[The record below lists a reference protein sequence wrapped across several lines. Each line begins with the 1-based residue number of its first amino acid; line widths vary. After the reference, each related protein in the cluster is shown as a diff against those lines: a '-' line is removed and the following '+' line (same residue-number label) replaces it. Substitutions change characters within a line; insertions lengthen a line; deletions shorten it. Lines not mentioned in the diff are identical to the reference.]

1 MEVRDVVGPA
11 SDPEHPD
18 GTEAARH
25 VGPSGFG
32 LTQSALRH
40 AAVRNPDKLAQ
51 KLLTRAQ
58 RNGWTI
64 EKGRPW
70 THLHPPVPSNR
81 IQGWKL
87 HVSASLECAP
97 EVLKACSAILIPAQ
111 AHFKYASTVEDLLFL
126 NSRQCPRPNSG
137 KFITIYPEDDEQFYQ
152 LASLL
157 HEVTEAF
164 EGPKILSDE
173 PYKLDSRVSCRYGA
187 FAGINILSNDGTYI
201 NCIIDSL
208 GRPVEDRRTAVFEP
222 PSWIST
228 SPFGTY
234 SRSTASTEQL
244 RTSSRTQDPDL
255 VVLSGRYGISK
266 AIRHSTK
273 GGVYLGR
280 NLATGHEIVI
290 KEARPYVSEDYFGN
304 SAIDLLNHEARVL
317 RRIQSSHAAPMLIDH
332 FVQEN
337 HTFIVL
343 EQINGE
349 TFRQLATR
357 AVSNGYDHHWQDQV
371 LQLGERLAEA
381 LQLVHKDN
389 VVIRDISPNNVIK
402 QSDSSLRF
410 IDFEIGAIRAEETAT
425 WEVCGPRAGTPGFSA
440 PEQFRGVS
448 PDFTADLFSL
458 GSIIYYLATGNA
470 PLFIPDEPEI
480 RTFETRIAGHLEP
493 PLAPSDI
500 RPETVRI
507 CQGLL
512 KINPLERMPLEE
524 VLRIARS
531 HPRAAAS
538 SISASSQSDEITP
551 SLEPS
556 KGSREH
562 CEELIGGILAHLARN
577 VGKQSKVLWPETLFG
592 ETAEQCTVQHGVAG
606 TTAVLARLTQSHS
619 LQMIQPLL
627 NDLLTRVQRHL
638 VLARHILPG
647 LYFGFSGTAGHC
659 SMLGQLWTVPS

>member
-1 MEVRDVVGPA
+1 MELRPRCQA
-11 SDPEHPD
+11 
-18 GTEAARH
+18 
-25 VGPSGFG
+25 GPSGFG

-40 AAVRNPDKLAQ
+40 AAIRNPDKLAQ

-126 NSRQCPRPNSG
+126 NSRQCPRTNSG

-208 GRPVEDRRTAVFEP
+208 GRPVEDKPNGSLRTTK
-222 PSWIST
+222 WIST

-234 SRSTASTEQL
+234 SRSTASTEPL

-255 VVLSGRYGISK
+255 VVLGNYGISK

-273 GGVYLGR
+273 GGVYLRR

-425 WEVCGPRAGTPGFSA
+425 WEVCGPRAEPPGSA
-440 PEQFRGVS
+440 PQSSSVVCRQISQPIYSVWVQ
-448 PDFTADLFSL
+448 L
-458 GSIIYYLATGNA
+458 SII
-470 PLFIPDEPEI
+470 
-480 RTFETRIAGHLEP
+480 
-493 PLAPSDI
+493 S
-500 RPETVRI
+500 RPETRHCSFPMSRKFVH
-507 CQGLL
+507 L
-512 KINPLERMPLEE
+512 KRVSLDTL
-524 VLRIARS
+524 S
-531 HPRAAAS
+531 HPWLQAIYVPRQS
-538 SISASSQSDEITP
+538 ESAR
-551 SLEPS
+551 
-556 KGSREH
+556 G
-562 CEELIGGILAHLARN
+562 C
-577 VGKQSKVLWPETLFG
+577 
-592 ETAEQCTVQHGVAG
+592 
-606 TTAVLARLTQSHS
+606 
-619 LQMIQPLL
+619 
-627 NDLLTRVQRHL
+627 
-638 VLARHILPG
+638 
-647 LYFGFSGTAGHC
+647 
-659 SMLGQLWTVPS
+659 